1 MSDKKTI
8 LSRRN
13 FLVTVGVGGAA
24 GAAAL
29 VAGKG
34 PERVAASDVDGGK
47 RGGEGYK
54 LTQHVSNYY
63 RTTKV

>member
-13 FLVTVGVGGAA
+13 FLVTVGAGGAA

-29 VAGKG
+29 VARKG
-34 PERVAASDVDGGK
+34 PAPVAEAGADDR
-47 RGGEGYK
+47 RGGAGYK
-54 LTQHVSNYY
+54 LTRHVSNYY

>member
-24 GAAAL
+24 GAAVL

-34 PERVAASDVDGGK
+34 PAPIAASGVDAGK

-54 LTQHVSNYY
+54 LTRHVSNYY